1 MISRQLLQE
10 VSSQVA
16 NLLGWDLYHHRL
28 SDLKRGL
35 TATAAELGVGGT
47 PEMIERW
54 IKTTRWSQHE
64 LDILSSH
71 LTVGETYFFREQASL
86 KAFQLQVIPEIMNRR
101 RGSRQFIRLWS
112 AGCCSGEEPYTL
124 AILLNQDFLDLK
136 DWNVHLLGTDVNQ
149 SFLEKARKG
158 DYTQWSFRETPHYI
172 QQKYFSEKDGVWS
185 IDAKIK
191 RMVKFSA
198 LNLAEDLYPS
208 AATGTLNMDVIFCRN
223 VLMYFTPVQIDQ
235 VVKRLYNSL
244 SDSGWLITSAV
255 ELNDQYFGE
264 FETIKF
270 DSCIL
275 YRKSKVKPQL
285 VVSKDAIRITP
296 KPVRSGSNT
305 LKAVRTPVSS
315 GTLVNHRPK
324 PEEKPKTATEQAKEL
339 FDQGKYEQCIAL
351 CGSELN
357 KSPDH
362 PDLILFTVQSM
373 ANLGKLDQAHEWAE
387 KLRTSPN
394 VKAEHLYLYAHIL
407 LEKNDFEEALKNLK
421 RALYLNPHHVM
432 CHFLLGNI
440 YTRLDNKTAGMKHYQ
455 NVRDLLASYQADD
468 LVPDSEGLTA
478 GRLETIVKS
487 LK

>member
-1 MISRQLLQE
+1 MISRQLFQE

-47 PEMIERW
+47 PEKIERW
-54 IKTTRWSQHE
+54 IKTTRWSQRE

-101 RGSRQFIRLWS
+101 SGGSQFIRLWS

-124 AILLNQDFLDLK
+124 AILLNQEFLDLK

-158 DYTQWSFRETPHYI
+158 DYTQWSFRETPPYI
-172 QQKYFSEKDGVWS
+172 QQKYFSKKDGVWS

-198 LNLAEDLYPS
+198 LNLADDLYPS

-223 VLMYFTPVQIDQ
+223 VLMYFTPVQIKQ
-235 VVKRLYNSL
+235 VVKRFYNSL
-244 SDSGWLITSAV
+244 NNSGWLVTSAV

-264 FETIKF
+264 FETVKF

-275 YRKSKVKPQL
+275 YHKNKVKPQL
-285 VVSKDAIRITP
+285 VISRDVIRNTP
-296 KPVRSGSNT
+296 RQVRSGSTT
-305 LKAVRTPVSS
+305 LKAIRPPVTS
-315 GTLVNHRPK
+315 GTSANHGPN
-324 PEEKPKTATEQAKEL
+324 PEEKPKMAAEQAKEL
-339 FDQGKYEQCIAL
+339 FSQGKYEQCIVL

-357 KSPDH
+357 KSPDQ

-407 LEKNDFEEALKNLK
+407 LEKNDFGEALKNLK

-432 CHFLLGNI
+432 CHFLSGNI
-440 YTRLDNKTAGMKHYQ
+440 YTRLDNKPAGMKHYQ
-455 NVRDLLASYQADD
+455 NVRDLLSSYQADD

-487 LK
+487 LT